1 MSKFSDFIRNTDPE
15 AKRRI
20 YEEAMRAAAEHQVMT
35 ISRAKSMAISQRGRQ
50 AILDAEEVN
59 FDLDRMKR
67 AVEDGEYTYVV
78 IPPGL
83 STEEICEWIRN
94 HQTRKQEPQP

>member
-1 MSKFSDFIRNTDPE
+1 MSTFSEFIRNASPE
-15 AKRRI
+15 EKRKV
-20 YEEAMRAAAEHQVMT
+20 YEEAMRAATKHQIMT

-50 AILDAEEVN
+50 AILDAEDAN

-67 AVEDGEYTYVV
+67 AAEDGEYTYVV

-83 STEEICEWIRN
+83 STEEVCEWIRN
-94 HQTRKQEPQP
+94 HQTRKQEPKP